1 MSFFFFFLSNTWA
14 ISLKS
19 LSLKEVQLLLNIKLG
34 YSLPFLFTCFL
45 TWETVAKTGGIQLV
59 T

>member
-1 MSFFFFFLSNTWA
+1 MSLFFLSNTWA

-45 TWETVAKTGGIQLV
+45 TCETVAKTEGIQLV

>member
-1 MSFFFFFLSNTWA
+1 MSFFIKHLGHFFKVTF
-14 ISLKS
+14 
-19 LSLKEVQLLLNIKLG
+19 LKEVQLLLNIKLG

-45 TWETVAKTGGIQLV
+45 TCETVAKTEGIQLV

>member
-1 MSFFFFFLSNTWA
+1 MSLFFNQTPRA

-34 YSLPFLFTCFL
+34 YSLPFCLLVSC
-45 TWETVAKTGGIQLV
+45 ETVAKTGGIQLV